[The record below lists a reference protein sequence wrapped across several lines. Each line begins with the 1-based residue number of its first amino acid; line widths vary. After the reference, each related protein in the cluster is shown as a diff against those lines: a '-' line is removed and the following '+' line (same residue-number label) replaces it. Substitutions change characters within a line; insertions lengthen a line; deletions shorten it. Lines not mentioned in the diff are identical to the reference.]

1 MHRTPKNIFVLNLAV
16 SGISTAII
24 CIPPT
29 LFQCLYGGKWY
40 LGLIACKLVPTIQGT
55 NVLVSSGTITA
66 IAIDRWISI
75 TGVTNGFPTKLTHTK
90 VILINLLI
98 WTLAFLI
105 ASPVLVFQTIDT
117 INLPW
122 SSFSMCVE
130 MWPTQWMKN
139 TFTIIILCFQYLL
152 PLTVLPLV
160 HSQVCQVSNI
170 HSFIHFNVLNS
181 RF

>member
-1 MHRTPKNIFVLNLAV
+1 MHRTPKNIFVLNLAI
-16 SGISTAII
+16 SGISTSII

-29 LFQCLYGGKWY
+29 LIQCLYGGKWY
-40 LGLIACKLVPTIQGT
+40 LGLVACKLVPTIQGT
-55 NVLVSSGTITA
+55 NILVSSGTITS

-75 TGVTNGFPTKLTHTK
+75 TKVTNGFPTKLTHTK

-117 INLPW
+117 ISLPW

-130 MWPTQWMKN
+130 VWPAQWIHDTRGVVTPGVN
-139 TFTIIILCFQYLL
+139 CF
-152 PLTVLPLV
+152 
-160 HSQVCQVSNI
+160 
-170 HSFIHFNVLNS
+170 S
-181 RF
+181 RGAEVKVRSDCFSWTGKTDQIKYTCMLGHK